1 MGTVGLSFGSPT
13 SGTGF
18 NVSSTV
24 AEIVT
29 NLQKVETPWK
39 SQLTSLD
46 SQDTAI
52 SNLGTLFS
60 NLSNDMSSLTDF
72 QGVMA
77 QKAGSS
83 SDDSVL
89 QLMSASSS
97 AVAGTYE
104 VTVASLATTAN
115 GYLDAIAKS
124 SDTLTGSIV
133 INGNTVDV
141 PSSSSGNNTLSSLAS
156 AINSASIGV
165 TASVTTDAN
174 GSRLSLVSSTSGA
187 GGSLSVTSSITDS
200 TTSTSLGYNSN
211 LATGANASFTVN
223 GVSYSAASNSVSS
236 VIPGVTFDLLGTT
249 ASGAEVDVVIA
260 NDNSGVEST
269 VNQFVTDYNSLVSAI
284 NTQEGNDSS
293 GNPEPLFGSPTLSL
307 LQQQLYDNLNM
318 ASPNGYLD
326 SVSSTAGATLS
337 GSMTIAVGSGSTYT
351 FDVGDETSSGDTY
364 YTGSG
369 KNTLADLAS
378 TINSAGIGVT
388 AAVVTS
394 NGQSTL
400 TLTSPTAG
408 SSGALTVTSA
418 IAASTPSALSYSE
431 TGSYTSSTE
440 DTGTL
445 GAVASSGD
453 TLSGSITIK
462 VGSGT
467 AQTITLDSSNNTLSG
482 LLSAINGLSGVSAA
496 LDQAGTGLT
505 LTSSADGSSGALT
518 VTSNI
523 YDTSS
528 PTTKT
533 LSYNAASDVNSLTSL
548 GISVNNN
555 GTLTFDS
562 NSLDSVL
569 NSDFS
574 GVTGFFQNSVGWGQT
589 FSNMLTNSGTSS
601 STGILSLAK
610 SSNSS
615 IESTLNADISREESL
630 ISSESS
636 SLTTELNNAN
646 ETLQELPT
654 ELSEI
659 NELYSAITGYNQN
672 TNG

>member
-13 SGTGF
+13 SGAGF

-39 SQLTSLD
+39 NQLTSLK

-52 SNLGTLFS
+52 SSLGTLFS
-60 NLSNDMSSLTDF
+60 NLSNAMSSLTDF
-72 QGVMA
+72 QGIMA

-83 SDDSVL
+83 SNNSVL
-89 QLMSASSS
+89 QLMSASDS
-97 AVAGTYE
+97 AVAGTYA
-104 VTVASLATTAN
+104 VTVGSLATTAN
-115 GYLDAIAKS
+115 GYLAAITNS

-133 INGNTVDV
+133 INGKTVDV
-141 PSSSSGNNTLSSLAS
+141 PSSSGSDTLSGLAS

-174 GSRLSLVSSTSGA
+174 GSRLSLVSGTSGA
-187 GGSLSVTSSITDS
+187 SGSLSVTSSITDS
-200 TTSTSLGYNSN
+200 TTGTSLGYNSN
-211 LATGANASFTVN
+211 LATGANASITVN
-223 GVSYSAASNSVSS
+223 GVSYSVASNSVSS

-269 VNQFVTDYNSLVSAI
+269 VNQFVTDYNSLISAI
-284 NTQEGNDSS
+284 NTQEGDDSS
-293 GNPEPLFGSPTLSL
+293 GTPEPLFGSPTLSL
-307 LQQQLYDNLNM
+307 LQQQLYGSLN
-318 ASPNGYLD
+318 AVSPNGYLN

-337 GSMTIAVGSGSTYT
+337 GSMTIAVGTGSTYT
-351 FDVGDETSSGDTY
+351 FDVGDGTSSGDTY

-378 TINSAGIGVT
+378 TINSSAIGV
-388 AAVVTS
+388 AAVVVTS
-394 NGQSTL
+394 NGESTL

-418 IAASTPSALSYSE
+418 ITASTPTALSYSD
-431 TGSYTSSTE
+431 TAGYISSTE
-440 DTGTL
+440 DSGTL
-445 GAVASSGD
+445 GTVASSGD
-453 TLSGSITIK
+453 TLSGSVTIQ

-505 LTSSADGSSGALT
+505 LTSGTAGSTGALT
-518 VTSNI
+518 VTSKI
-523 YDTSS
+523 YDTSN
-528 PTTKT
+528 PTTTT
-533 LSYNAASDVNSLTSL
+533 LSYNTASDINNLTSL
-548 GISVNNN
+548 GVSVNND
-555 GTLTFDS
+555 GTLTFNS

-574 GVTGFFQNSVGWGQT
+574 GVTNFFQNSVGWGQT
-589 FSNMLTNSGTSS
+589 FSNMLTGAGTSS

-610 SSNSS
+610 SSNST

-646 ETLQELPT
+646 ETLQQLPSQ
-654 ELSEI
+654 LSEV
-659 NELYSAITGYNQN
+659 NELYSAITSYNQN
-672 TNG
+672 SNG

>member
-1 MGTVGLSFGSPT
+1 M
-13 SGTGF
+13 
-18 NVSSTV
+18 
-24 AEIVT
+24 
-29 NLQKVETPWK
+29 
-39 SQLTSLD
+39 
-46 SQDTAI
+46 
-52 SNLGTLFS
+52 
-60 NLSNDMSSLTDF
+60 
-72 QGVMA
+72 
-77 QKAGSS
+77 
-83 SDDSVL
+83 
-89 QLMSASSS
+89 
-97 AVAGTYE
+97 
-104 VTVASLATTAN
+104 
-115 GYLDAIAKS
+115 
-124 SDTLTGSIV
+124 
-133 INGNTVDV
+133 
-141 PSSSSGNNTLSSLAS
+141 
-156 AINSASIGV
+156 
-165 TASVTTDAN
+165 
-174 GSRLSLVSSTSGA
+174 
-187 GGSLSVTSSITDS
+187 
-200 TTSTSLGYNSN
+200 
-211 LATGANASFTVN
+211 
-223 GVSYSAASNSVSS
+223 
-236 VIPGVTFDLLGTT
+236 GTT

-369 KNTLADLAS
+369 NNTLADLAS

-505 LTSSADGSSGALT
+505 LTSSADGSLGGADGDLQH
-518 VTSNI
+518 
-523 YDTSS
+523 Y
-528 PTTKT
+528 TT
-533 LSYNAASDVNSLTSL
+533 
-548 GISVNNN
+548 
-555 GTLTFDS
+555 
-562 NSLDSVL
+562 
-569 NSDFS
+569 
-574 GVTGFFQNSVGWGQT
+574 
-589 FSNMLTNSGTSS
+589 
-601 STGILSLAK
+601 
-610 SSNSS
+610 
-615 IESTLNADISREESL
+615 
-630 ISSESS
+630 
-636 SLTTELNNAN
+636 
-646 ETLQELPT
+646 LPVRRRR
-654 ELSEI
+654 L
-659 NELYSAITGYNQN
+659 
-672 TNG
+672 